1 MLTPLPLL
9 PLETHRAHPQPDHPE
24 NKHPSLPGTPGLSC
38 YLCLKTAASLPE
50 PGTCGVGSEK
60 HRCEQTQRSRRIPS
74 IYFCTEHE
82 LPTSPFLFIRINSNH
97 TTIHQLILQPSY
109 SSLGPAPP
117 KAQAHLFPRMLGVG
131 DTQQDAAHT
140 PSLWSCRGIP
150 TETAR
155 PRLALPHRT
164 SIPHTHPGIKGHDCH
179 DHSPSFLPLHRW
191 A

>member
-1 MLTPLPLL
+1 MSQDRGFSPRTRHVVLVQ
-9 PLETHRAHPQPDHPE
+9 ENEPDVNRPRE
-24 NKHPSLPGTPGLSC
+24 AEEFDP
-38 YLCLKTAASLPE
+38 
-50 PGTCGVGSEK
+50 
-60 HRCEQTQRSRRIPS
+60 

-82 LPTSPFLFIRINSNH
+82 LPISPFLFLWINSNH
-97 TTIHQLILQPSY
+97 IPIHQLILQPSC
-109 SSLGPAPP
+109 SSWGPAPP
-117 KAQAHLFPRMLGVG
+117 KAPAHLFPRMLGVG